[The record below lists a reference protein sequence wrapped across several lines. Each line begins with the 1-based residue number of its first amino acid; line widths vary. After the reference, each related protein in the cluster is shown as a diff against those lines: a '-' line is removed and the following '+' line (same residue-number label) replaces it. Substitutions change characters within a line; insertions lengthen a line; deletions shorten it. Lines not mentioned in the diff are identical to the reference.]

1 MAMSKCKECGKEV
14 SNKASSCP
22 HCGVKNPGMDAK
34 STAKGCL
41 GIIIFSV
48 IFSTFMVM
56 CSDSNDDSTAGSNLS
71 DAECMAT
78 LQCWG
83 EKNIIMAGAYCQVP
97 IEKMAKYTHEW
108 TDGFTTPRF
117 SHYRWK
123 DQSTGVVTYIGDQIK
138 MQNGFGAWSH
148 YTYECDF
155 APQNNLVLD
164 VRAQQGR
171 L

>member
-1 MAMSKCKECGKEV
+1 MAMSKCKECEKEV
-14 SNKASSCP
+14 SSKAKKCP
-22 HCGVKNPGMDAK
+22 HCGVDNPTSKPGDAL
-34 STAKGCL
+34 KGFIL
-41 GIIIFSV
+41 IFVV
-48 IFSTFMVM
+48 ILLVVQ
-56 CSDSNDDSTAGSNLS
+56 CSSGDDSTAVDTNSDVS
-71 DAECMAT
+71 DAECMET

-83 EKNIIMAGAYCQVP
+83 EKNIIMAGAYCQTP